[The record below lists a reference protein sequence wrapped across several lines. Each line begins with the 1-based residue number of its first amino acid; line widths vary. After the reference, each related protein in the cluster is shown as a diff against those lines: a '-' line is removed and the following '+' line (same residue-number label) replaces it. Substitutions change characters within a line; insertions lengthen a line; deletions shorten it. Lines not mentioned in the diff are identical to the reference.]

1 MKKIVIVSDMQVP
14 FHDRKAIAS
23 LIAFV
28 RSFKPDEV
36 VTIGDEIDFN
46 TLSRFAE
53 NTPEQYEQ
61 TLGKDRDETF
71 QILHDLQV
79 SHMVRS
85 NHSDRLYNQ
94 IMHKIPS
101 FLSLPET

>member
-79 SHMVRS
+79 SHMV
-85 NHSDRLYNQ
+85 
-94 IMHKIPS
+94 
-101 FLSLPET
+101 